1 MFIYIYIY
9 ILMFL
14 EERDIKV
21 EQITYLVIFLTDVD
35 YRTLTELTLGG

>member
-1 MFIYIYIY
+1 
-9 ILMFL
+9 MFL

-35 YRTLTELTLGG
+35 YRTLTKLTLGG

>member
-21 EQITYLVIFLTDVD
+21 EQITYLVIFLPDVD